1 MKNLKAIKKKLEE
14 LKPLLKEGFKVTE
27 IGIFGS
33 WIREENKET
42 SDLDILVEFEEPVS
56 LLGVVK
62 LENYLS
68 ERLDIKVDLIPQK
81 DVREELKERIFK
93 EVIYLGNV
101 IFPSMLKTSLKI

>member
-1 MKNLKAIKKKLEE
+1 MKKLKAIKKKLEE

-56 LLGVVK
+56 FLGVVK

-93 EVIYLGNV
+93 EVIYL
-101 IFPSMLKTSLKI
+101 

>member
-14 LKPLLKEGFKVTE
+14 LKPLLKEGFKVTK

-33 WIREENKET
+33 WIRKENKET

-68 ERLDIKVDLIPQK
+68 ERLDIKVDLITQK
-81 DVREELKERIFK
+81 DVREELKERIFR
-93 EVIYLGNV
+93 EVIYL
-101 IFPSMLKTSLKI
+101 

>member
-93 EVIYLGNV
+93 EVIYL
-101 IFPSMLKTSLKI
+101 

>member
-1 MKNLKAIKKKLEE
+1 MKKLKAIKKKLEE
-14 LKPLLKEGFKVTE
+14 LKPVLKERFKVTE

-93 EVIYLGNV
+93 EAIYL
-101 IFPSMLKTSLKI
+101 

>member
-42 SDLDILVEFEEPVS
+42 SDLDILVGFEEPVS

-93 EVIYLGNV
+93 EVIYL
-101 IFPSMLKTSLKI
+101 

>member
-62 LENYLS
+62 LENYLA
-68 ERLDIKVDLIPQK
+68 EHLDIKVDLIPQK

-93 EVIYLGNV
+93 EVIYL
-101 IFPSMLKTSLKI
+101 

>member
-1 MKNLKAIKKKLEE
+1 MKNLKAIKKKLER
-14 LKPLLKEGFKVTE
+14 LKPLLKEGFKVTK

-68 ERLDIKVDLIPQK
+68 ERLDMKVDLIPQK

-93 EVIYLGNV
+93 EVIYL
-101 IFPSMLKTSLKI
+101 

>member
-14 LKPLLKEGFKVTE
+14 LKPLLKEGFKVTK

-33 WIREENKET
+33 WIRKENKET

-93 EVIYLGNV
+93 EVIYL
-101 IFPSMLKTSLKI
+101 